1 MSSGG
6 KLEVILRVLG
16 FLLSFLAAIVIGVGK
31 ETKVVPIT
39 ISSQLP
45 PFHIVVVAKW
55 HYLSAFVYH
64 FATNVIT
71 SSYGLLSLMLT
82 LSSKNR
88 HNNMLTLL
96 IIVLDT
102 VTVALLSSG
111 TGAAMAI
118 GVMGYQGNSHVR
130 WNKVCDTFGR
140 FCKQVAA
147 SAVLSLAGAIVFML
161 LIILAVVGLQKR
173 PK

>member
-1 MSSGG
+1 MSCGG
-6 KLEVILRVLG
+6 KLEVIFRVLG
-16 FLLSFLAAIVIGVGK
+16 ILLSSVAAIVVGVGK

-39 ISSQLP
+39 ISSKLP
-45 PFHIVVVAKW
+45 PFQIVVVAKW
-55 HYLSAFVYH
+55 YYLSAFV
-64 FATNVIT
+64 
-71 SSYGLLSLMLT
+71 LSNKNLSNNKLT
-82 LSSKNR
+82 V
-88 HNNMLTLL
+88 L
-96 IIVLDT
+96 IIFLDT

-111 TGAAMAI
+111 TGAVMAI
-118 GVMGYQGNSHVR
+118 GVMGYNGNSHVR

-161 LIILAVVGLQKR
+161 LVILAVLGLLKR

>member
-1 MSSGG
+1 MSGCG

-16 FLLSFLAAIVIGVGK
+16 FLLSLVAAIVMGVDK

-39 ISSQLP
+39 ISSNLP
-45 PFHIVVVAKW
+45 PFPIVVVAKW
-55 HYLSAFVYH
+55 HYVSAFVYLL
-64 FATNVIT
+64 ATNVIA

-82 LSSKNR
+82 LSNKNR
-88 HNNMLTLL
+88 SNNVLTLL

-111 TGAAMAI
+111 TGAALAI
-118 GVMGYQGNSHVR
+118 GVMGYEGNSHVG

-147 SAVLSLAGAIVFML
+147 SALLSLAGAIVFLLL
-161 LIILAVVGLQKR
+161 LILALVGLLKR
-173 PK
+173 LK

>member
-1 MSSGG
+1 MSCGG
-6 KLEVILRVLG
+6 KLEVIFRVLG
-16 FLLSFLAAIVIGVGK
+16 ILLSSVAAIVVGVGK

-39 ISSQLP
+39 ISSKLP
-45 PFHIVVVAKW
+45 PFQIVVVAKW
-55 HYLSAFVYH
+55 YYLSAFVYL
-64 FATNVIT
+64 FVTNVIT
-71 SSYGLLSLMLT
+71 SSYGLLSLLLRLSNKNLSNNKLT
-82 LSSKNR
+82 V
-88 HNNMLTLL
+88 L
-96 IIVLDT
+96 IIFLDT

-111 TGAAMAI
+111 TGAVMAI
-118 GVMGYQGNSHVR
+118 GVMGYNGNSHVR

-161 LIILAVVGLQKR
+161 LVILAVLGLLKR